1 MKASTISLVVVASAV
16 SAIVGG
22 VVGGSYALSRTE
34 ASAAA
39 WHWLDAS
46 AMLANAN
53 GSPKNAEQQRDSLN
67 ANFVAQ
73 TRLLASTLGEVKDDA
88 LHARVIERAKSLS
101 AHPDA
106 IAETSLTLEQR
117 KEALTALSCLAGAAD
132 GESLQRCAK
141 G

>member
-1 MKASTISLVVVASAV
+1 
-16 SAIVGG
+16 
-22 VVGGSYALSRTE
+22 
-34 ASAAA
+34 
-39 WHWLDAS
+39 
-46 AMLANAN
+46 MLANAN
-53 GSPKNAEQQRDSLN
+53 GSPKDAEQQRDSLN

-88 LHARVIERAKSLS
+88 LYARVIERAKSLS

-106 IAETSLTLEQR
+106 IAETSLTLDQR
-117 KEALTALSCLAGAAD
+117 KEALTALACLAGAAD